1 MTEDY
6 VSRAPWSLQPS
17 LKQMTEEVGV
27 DFDKFI
33 ESLKVGRSDMEI
45 GQEFSVS
52 GKVIEH
58 LREHFEKYG
67 VHSIVGQ
74 D

>member
-1 MTEDY
+1 LSEDF

-17 LKQMTEEVGV
+17 LKQMAEEVGV

-33 ESLKVGRSDMEI
+33 EGLKHNKSDQEI
-45 GQEFSVS
+45 SKEFGVS
-52 GKVIEH
+52 DKVIRN
-58 LREHFEKYG
+58 LRNHFEQYG